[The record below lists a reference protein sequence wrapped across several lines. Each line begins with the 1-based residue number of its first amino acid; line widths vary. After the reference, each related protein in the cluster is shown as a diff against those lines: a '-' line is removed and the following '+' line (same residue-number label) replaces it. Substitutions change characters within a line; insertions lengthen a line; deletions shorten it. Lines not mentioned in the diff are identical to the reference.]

1 MLSRSS
7 SKPPKPGR
15 SAMAKSSSQMSK
27 KRFAFGLKKK
37 ENKLSR
43 LKHQRSPPMKKLF
56 LSILLLAGQATSPML
71 CPAADAPAPKRAEP
85 TLEQRVADL
94 EAYVNNGAR
103 VADGTNNVFSKL
115 GSYDDKS
122 N

>member
-1 MLSRSS
+1 
-7 SKPPKPGR
+7 
-15 SAMAKSSSQMSK
+15 MSK

-85 TLEQRVADL
+85 TLEQVFMRVIERNVQD
-94 EAYVNNGAR
+94 EGGA
-103 VADGTNNVFSKL
+103 AA
-115 GSYDDKS
+115 
-122 N
+122 